1 MRDMF
6 RFSCSLDY
14 SVSKGAEM
22 TMVCR
27 GCGSSDFID
36 DNHTGDRVCTSC
48 GQVQMQNMLSEEPE
62 WRTYKEDGNTFS
74 DSGNN
79 IGNAE
84 DDARVNTYTESILPE
99 TGLSTDFLL
108 DGRNVDSRTSN
119 LLRSMENLQEQR
131 QSRKLL
137 TVHSIMQE
145 AANELDLTVGVVS
158 CAFSLYSQCYSL
170 MHIRGKRSE
179 VIVSSCLYLAC
190 RLCSSYRLLSEI
202 CDVVLADLR
211 KVTRLS
217 QVIISELKLN
227 IPIPTEE
234 DYIRRYCGVL
244 VLPRECSEMALKLI
258 AAVKEGDYPNTHGSA
273 LNAVAVLMAT
283 RLCDVE
289 SPPSLATV
297 ALIASKSQQS
307 MLRLYKA
314 VYTNCDAILVSAY
327 KDQPRMTS
335 KVILK
340 LVQKLDPKFL

>member
-108 DGRNVDSRTSN
+108 DG
-119 LLRSMENLQEQR
+119 
-131 QSRKLL
+131 
-137 TVHSIMQE
+137 
-145 AANELDLTVGVVS
+145 
-158 CAFSLYSQCYSL
+158 
-170 MHIRGKRSE
+170 
-179 VIVSSCLYLAC
+179 
-190 RLCSSYRLLSEI
+190 
-202 CDVVLADLR
+202 
-211 KVTRLS
+211 
-217 QVIISELKLN
+217 
-227 IPIPTEE
+227 
-234 DYIRRYCGVL
+234 
-244 VLPRECSEMALKLI
+244 
-258 AAVKEGDYPNTHGSA
+258 
-273 LNAVAVLMAT
+273 
-283 RLCDVE
+283 
-289 SPPSLATV
+289 
-297 ALIASKSQQS
+297 
-307 MLRLYKA
+307 
-314 VYTNCDAILVSAY
+314 
-327 KDQPRMTS
+327 
-335 KVILK
+335 
-340 LVQKLDPKFL
+340 

>member
-1 MRDMF
+1 MRDMYHL
-6 RFSCSLDY
+6 SCSLGY
-14 SVSKGAEM
+14 SNSRGVEM

-48 GQVQMQNMLSEEPE
+48 GQIQLQNMLSEEPE
-62 WRTYKEDGNTFS
+62 WRTYKEDGSDFS
-74 DSGNN
+74 SCSNDL
-79 IGNAE
+79 GNAE

-99 TGLSTDFLL
+99 SGLSTDFLL
-108 DGRNVDSRTSN
+108 DGRSVDSRTSN

-137 TVHSIMQE
+137 TVHSTMQE

-190 RLCSSYRLLSEI
+190 RLCNSYRLLSEI
-202 CDVVLADLR
+202 CDVVLADQR

-227 IPIPTEE
+227 IPIPTDE

-244 VLPRECSEMALKLI
+244 LLPRECSEMALKLVG
-258 AAVKEGDYPNTHGSA
+258 AVKEGDYPNTRGSA
-273 LNAVAVLMAT
+273 LNAVVVLMAT
-283 RLCDVE
+283 RLCDIE
-289 SPPSLATV
+289 SPPSLATI
-297 ALIASKSQQS
+297 ALIASKSQQNI
-307 MLRLYKA
+307 LRLYKA
-314 VYTNCDAILVSAY
+314 VYTNCDAVLVSAY
-327 KDQPRMTS
+327 KDKPRMAS